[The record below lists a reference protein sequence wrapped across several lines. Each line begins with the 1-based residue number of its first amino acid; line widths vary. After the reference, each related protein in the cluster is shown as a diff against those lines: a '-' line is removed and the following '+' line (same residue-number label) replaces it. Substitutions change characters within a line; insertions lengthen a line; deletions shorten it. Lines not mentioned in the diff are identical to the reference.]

1 MAGGEGLHR
10 DDRKQERE
18 TDRRRVRVR
27 EQTLK
32 ESPPPRMMLSS
43 TVEHNHKKNA
53 QDLKGLMIMLLLSS
67 DPTRSQ
73 AAAAAAAA
81 RHSAVRLP
89 TLQSALANTEAPG
102 GFHMADLK

>member
-1 MAGGEGLHR
+1 VAGGVEGLHR

-43 TVEHNHKKNA
+43 TVEHNHTQKCPRLERADDNA
-53 QDLKGLMIMLLLSS
+53 I
-67 DPTRSQ
+67 
-73 AAAAAAAA
+73 
-81 RHSAVRLP
+81 AV
-89 TLQSALANTEAPG
+89 Q
-102 GFHMADLK
+102 